1 MPLAINSEDEL
12 ESLPEAP
19 PAAQR
24 SIAWY
29 LKLVVVFLIFCA
41 CIGIYFAPIM
51 KDQVPARHCLALL
64 IFIVSLWATELFPI
78 WATSLMIPIL
88 VVWLQVYPDPNAH
101 HATNAESAVRRDGAP
116 LGTSQAAYAV
126 SIVFSKFFS
135 SAVMLALGA
144 FTMSA
149 ALTKYQWSDR
159 LAFLVLSRVGQRPWV
174 ITLTVMF
181 LGVFLSMWVSNVAA
195 PVVVLSLVRPL
206 LEGIPEEDTFNKVI
220 LLGIAFSNNIGGMTT
235 PIASPQNI
243 VAIQNIQARGE
254 NIGWLK
260 WLVVALPYAA
270 TCTLAAF
277 AFLWIFYRP
286 KLAEVPKIRP
296 RQLNP
301 MGWKALVVLFVCFS
315 TILLWA
321 LSSLTA
327 DFTGDNGITA
337 LIPVVVFCAL
347 KLMTKED
354 FKNLSWDVLVL
365 LGGGLVLGSAI
376 DKSGLLGLIAAQISK
391 IVQGQSTWVVMAAF
405 ASLTWF
411 FGNFMSHT
419 VAAIII
425 TPVVV
430 SVACPG
436 TGTCPPDA
444 HMVLL
449 TVAAVLVD
457 SGAMA
462 LPMTSF
468 PNAAT
473 YNETKRD
480 GKPYLDSADFIK
492 TGFPVGI
499 IELLLLFSVG
509 FGLFQL
515 WHVFGM

>member
-1 MPLAINSEDEL
+1 MPLVVNADDET
-12 ESLPEAP
+12 ESIPEPA

-24 SIAWY
+24 SILWFV
-29 LKLVVVFLIFCA
+29 KVGIVFLIFCA

-51 KDQVPARHCLALL
+51 KENEPARHCLALL

-88 VVWLQVYPDPNAH
+88 VVWLQVYPAPIQPGP
-101 HATNAESAVRRDGAP
+101 DGKVPTRA
-116 LGTSQAAYAV
+116 SYAV
-126 SIVFSKFFS
+126 SVVFSKFFS

-159 LAFLVLSRVGQRPWV
+159 LAFLVLSRVGQKPWV

-243 VAIQNIQARGE
+243 VAIETIQHHGHD
-254 NIGWLK
+254 IGWVK
-260 WLVVALPYAA
+260 WLIVSLPYAA
-270 TCTLAAF
+270 TCNLAAF
-277 AFLWIFYRP
+277 AFLWLFYRP
-286 KLAEVPKIRP
+286 KLEEVPKIRA

-301 MGWKALVVLFVCFS
+301 LTWKHLFVLFICFS

-321 LSSLTA
+321 LSSLTNT
-327 DFTGDNGITA
+327 FTGDNGITA
-337 LIPVVVFCAL
+337 LLPVVFFCAL
-347 KLMTKED
+347 KLMSKED

-376 DKSGLLGLIAAQISK
+376 DKSGLLGLISERISR
-391 IVQGQSTWVVMAAF
+391 IVAGQHPWVVMAAF

-425 TPVVV
+425 TPVIA
-430 SVACPG
+430 SVACPPG
-436 TGTCPPDA
+436 VPCTKET

-449 TVAAVLVD
+449 IIAAVLVD

-468 PNAAT
+468 PNAAA

-480 GKPYLDSADFIK
+480 GKPYLDSSDYIK
-492 TGFPVGI
+492 TGFPVGV

-515 WHVFGM
+515 WDVFHL

>member
-1 MPLAINSEDEL
+1 LNQDE
-12 ESLPEAP
+12 
-19 PAAQR
+19 
-24 SIAWY
+24 
-29 LKLVVVFLIFCA
+29 
-41 CIGIYFAPIM
+41 
-51 KDQVPARHCLALL
+51 VPARHCLALV

-88 VVWLQVYPDPNAH
+88 VVWLQVYPDPNSH
-101 HATNAESAVRRDGAP
+101 GVTATGVSGVIRDGGAP
-116 LGTSQAAYAV
+116 VGTSLASYAV

-159 LAFLVLSRVGQRPWV
+159 LAFLVLSRVGQKPWV
-174 ITLTVMF
+174 VTLTVMF

-206 LEGIPEEDTFNKVI
+206 LEGIPEDDTFNKVI

-243 VAIQNIQARGE
+243 VAIQNIVARPGQ
-254 NIGWLK
+254 NIGWIK
-260 WLVVALPYAA
+260 WLIVALPYAA

-277 AFLWIFYRP
+277 GFLWLFYRP
-286 KLAEVPKIRP
+286 KLHEVPKIRP
-296 RQLNP
+296 RPLNP
-301 MGWKALVVLFVCFS
+301 IGWKHLTVLFVCFS

-327 DFTGDNGITA
+327 SFTGDNGITA

-347 KLMTKED
+347 KLMTKDD
-354 FKNLSWDVLVL
+354 FKALSWDVLVL

-376 DKSGLLGLIAAQISK
+376 DKSGLLNLIAKHISH
-391 IVQGQSTWVVMAAF
+391 IVHGQSPWVVMAAF

-425 TPVVV
+425 TPVIVQ
-430 SVACPG
+430 VACPG
-436 TGTCPPDA
+436 SGACPPDA
-444 HMVLL
+444 NMVLL

-473 YNETKRD
+473 YNETKRN
-480 GKPYLDSADFIK
+480 GKPYLDSFDFIK

-515 WHVFGM
+515 WHAFGL